1 MRVLSGQPD
10 RGWWSR
16 RLTLALCCGLGVVH
30 VAVGATVASAAA
42 KPVTYTIVIEG
53 TAYAPGTLTVKRG
66 DTVVWVNKDPF
77 PHTVTAKGAFDSHD
91 IAPGK
96 QWKYTPGKLGEFPY
110 TCTLHPNMKG
120 TLAVE

>member
-10 RGWWSR
+10 RGWWRR
-16 RLTLALCCGLGVVH
+16 RLTLALCCALGVVH

-66 DTVVWVNKDPF
+66 DTIVWVNKDPF

-91 IAPGK
+91 IAPGN